1 MTKDERFTIIQ
12 DGDYF
17 TVRDNLKNKHMGV
30 FEFKEDEFPVYFC
43 FHKIIDLLNE
53 LHEENVEL
61 HIQNDFLQCES
72 KHLREVLQE
81 NRLLKSNIHTVINNY
96 TRQLKRHTLYFEIMM
111 DLARDLGVDV
121 KKLEALDD

>member
-1 MTKDERFTIIQ
+1 MTEKRFTLREPNV
-12 DGDYF
+12 DY
-17 TVRDNLKNKHMGV
+17 TIGCSEIADNG
-30 FEFKEDEFPVYFC
+30 EWITYGE
-43 FHKIIDLLNE
+43 ITDLLNE

-61 HIQNDFLQCES
+61 HIQNDFFQCEN
-72 KHLREVLQE
+72 KHFREVLEE

-111 DLARDLGVDV
+111 DLARDLGIDV